1 MQVLFLYFLW
11 LQKSKEEQE
20 IKRKE
25 HNKVV
30 ILARSKLDIIDTVK
44 SQALTDLEI
53 SHEEYKTII
62 KEEKNDGNLKVKIR
76 TIESDAE
83 KDELNKKE
91 DKKKKNE
98 CNNYKWKNKNAW
110 N

>member
-1 MQVLFLYFLW
+1 MYFLW

-20 IKRKE
+20 IKRKK

-30 ILARSKLDIIDTVK
+30 ILARSKLDIIDTLK
-44 SQALTDLEI
+44 SQALIDLDI

-62 KEEKNDGNLKVKIR
+62 NEEKNYGNLKEIIR
-76 TIESDAE
+76 KMESDTE

-91 DKKKKNE
+91 DKKKKK
-98 CNNYKWKNKNAW
+98 NNKIKKKWMQ
-110 N
+110 